1 MSNSVD
7 VTKGGASCGR
17 HGRAGQGV
25 CVGCGCVIGVADG
38 SVTISSGGGIPIGVD
53 LWLVHM
59 VFTHCASFLI
69 KILWPVRLSSPV
81 GTLVIKAWVYEKK
94 GGHGAGR
101 KTTAQRPSVVFKF
114 RLRAP
119 PRKVP
124 LNLAIALAAIF
135 PSSVRIVR

>member
-69 KILWPVRLSSPV
+69 KILWSVRLSSPV
-81 GTLVIKAWVYEKK
+81 GTLVMKAWVYEKK
-94 GGHGAGR
+94 GGTVLVE
-101 KTTAQRPSVVFKF
+101 KLQPSTPLLCLNFVFVLLLVKF
-114 RLRAP
+114 P
-119 PRKVP
+119 
-124 LNLAIALAAIF
+124 
-135 PSSVRIVR
+135 